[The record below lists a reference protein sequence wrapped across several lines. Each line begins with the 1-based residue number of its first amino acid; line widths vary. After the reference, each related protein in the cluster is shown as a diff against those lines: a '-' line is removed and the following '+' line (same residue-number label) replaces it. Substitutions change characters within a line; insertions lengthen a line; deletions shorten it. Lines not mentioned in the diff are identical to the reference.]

1 MSDGHIKKSM
11 DKSKEKKDSFLAS
24 SSLESLSLES
34 STRRTLIRSTLVAGG
49 MFGFGFAMVPLYN
62 VFCKV
67 TGLNG
72 KTDPDPY
79 QYNATQAKVDTT
91 REIKVQFVATNN
103 SGMTWDFEPSL
114 PQVTVHPGE
123 VGELSFLAR
132 NPTDRRIIGQAIPS
146 VTPFEATNYLH
157 KVECFCFTTQTL
169 EAGEEKVMPLRIIV
183 DQALPK
189 HLKKLTLSYTL
200 FDVTHLS

>member
-1 MSDGHIKKSM
+1 MSDQ
-11 DKSKEKKDSFLAS
+11 DRADNSKTVEQ
-24 SSLESLSLES
+24 
-34 STRRTLIRSTLVAGG
+34 STQRTVLRSILVACG
-49 MFGFGFAMVPLYN
+49 MFAFGFAMVPLYN
-62 VFCKV
+62 VFCQV

-79 QYNATQAKVDTT
+79 LYKAAEAKVDTN
-91 REIKVQFVATNN
+91 REIKVQFVATKNA
-103 SGMTWDFEPSL
+103 GMGWDFSPST

-123 VGELSFLAR
+123 PGLLTFVAR
-132 NPTDRRIIGQAIPS
+132 NPSDKRMIGQAIPS

-183 DQALPK
+183 DQDLPK
-189 HLKKLTLSYTL
+189 HIKKLTLSYTL
-200 FDVTHLS
+200 FDVTHMY

>member
-1 MSDGHIKKSM
+1 MSDQDRSDNVKTV
-11 DKSKEKKDSFLAS
+11 EQ
-24 SSLESLSLES
+24 
-34 STRRTLIRSTLVAGG
+34 STQRTVLRSILVACG
-49 MFGFGFAMVPLYN
+49 MFAFGFAMVPLYN
-62 VFCKV
+62 VFCQV

-79 QYNATQAKVDTT
+79 LYKAAEAKVDTS
-91 REIKVQFVATNN
+91 REIKVQFVATKNA
-103 SGMTWDFEPSL
+103 GMGLDFSPST

-123 VGELSFLAR
+123 PGLLTFVAR
-132 NPTDRRIIGQAIPS
+132 NPSDKRMIGQAIPS

-183 DQALPK
+183 DQDLPK
-189 HLKKLTLSYTL
+189 HIKKLTLSYTL
-200 FDVTHLS
+200 FDVTHMY